1 VNTDRVVGTITG
13 AEVSR
18 QNGPEGLPE
27 DTIRINL
34 LGSAGQSLAA
44 FCPKGM
50 TFTVVGDTNDYC
62 GKGLSGAK
70 VIVRPPED
78 APFTAHENIITG
90 NVCFYGATA
99 GKAYIA
105 GVAGERFCVRNS
117 GVHAV
122 VEGLGDHGC
131 EYMTGG
137 SIICLGKTGRN
148 FGAGMSGGVAYILDE
163 AGDFP
168 TKRLNSEMV
177 KVYPLI
183 ECNDQEIQD
192 VKNNIS
198 KHLELTYSARAKD
211 ILDNWDD
218 FLNKF
223 LKILPEDYERVLN
236 ALKRAEDRGL
246 QGDDAIQAAFEENVA
261 AGH

>member
-1 VNTDRVVGTITG
+1 
-13 AEVSR
+13 
-18 QNGPEGLPE
+18 
-27 DTIRINL
+27 
-34 LGSAGQSLAA
+34 
-44 FCPKGM
+44 
-50 TFTVVGDTNDYC
+50 
-62 GKGLSGAK
+62 
-70 VIVRPPED
+70 
-78 APFTAHENIITG
+78 
-90 NVCFYGATA
+90 
-99 GKAYIA
+99 
-105 GVAGERFCVRNS
+105 AGERFCVRNS

-198 KHLELTYSARAKD
+198 KHLELTSSARAKD